1 MNLILLWPWYQ
12 DLAADVRRCEMPGKV
27 ATTSGNRP
35 EMTVVKSLEAKLQV
49 KEEKI
54 SAMESTIAGLRA
66 TITCQWGIAEQ
77 LRSTLKTREQEPK
90 TTTNSEA
97 ETSTNTNTH
106 KSSDS
111 NGSSKNIEARK
122 MARDDATPNP
132 GTSHDKGKMGGSV
145 ESVGTR
151 RINSLEICGIVIFV
165 VILYVLSD
173 NPFFFEDVWRL
184 VRWGHKSSDDEPLK
198 MYRWRK
204 EIDERLE
211 AAATYRKRLH
221 NAWKRAS

>member
-1 MNLILLWPWYQ
+1 MGRFESPEI
-12 DLAADVRRCEMPGKV
+12 V
-27 ATTSGNRP
+27 ATASGNRP
-35 EMTVVKSLEAKLQV
+35 EMSVIKSLEANLQG

-54 SAMESTIAGLRA
+54 SAMESTIGDLRA
-66 TITCQWGIAEQ
+66 TITFQRGIAEQ

-97 ETSTNTNTH
+97 ETSTNTDTH

-111 NGSSKNIEARK
+111 IASSTSAEARK
-122 MARDDATPNP
+122 MARDDARPNP
-132 GTSHDKGKMGGSV
+132 GTGHDKEKMGGSV
-145 ESVGTR
+145 ERVGTR
-151 RINSLEICGIVIFV
+151 RINSLGVCGIVGYVVTVFV
-165 VILYVLSD
+165 LND

-184 VRWGHKSSDDEPLK
+184 VRWVHKSSDDEPLK
-198 MYRWRK
+198 ICRGRE

-211 AAATYRKRLH
+211 AAATYRERLH